1 MKKLF
6 SQFVLATTL
15 FSFSNNAMALSC
27 DDIINMVGYNIQTDI
42 IVSTM
47 KSSGSK
53 FSADDISCLED
64 KGAPGEVVEQAKR
77 MSASSEPAPNRPT
90 EVEDT
95 PSRVEEE
102 DDDDM
107 RSDRGGEDLSED
119 STANDPSEIKQ
130 AIKLLRAKKPLTAS
144 YQLFKMLDGGKFPDQ
159 ESKIHYY
166 LARALTD
173 LEMYHTAQYYYLQV
187 IKNGPGDA
195 YFNYALPKMVAIAKY
210 TGDDSDLARIV
221 SKLPPDRF
229 PRQAKN
235 HLHYLLGVQYY
246 NNQELSLARENFGK
260 VSSKSSLYLK
270 SRYIEGVIFNEQEK
284 YKSAVR
290 AFRDVYREDID
301 IYNDPRELKAVN
313 NLKDLSLLNIASI
326 YYGIER
332 FEESSSY
339 FQKVDRR
346 SSYWAESLF
355 RDAWT
360 NFMVGDLN
368 VTLGKILTVESPF
381 FIDTEFIPEATILKA
396 LTYFNLCE
404 YNQVEQIITGF
415 EMKYEPMKDEITTFL
430 SEYETREQRKLADQA
445 WRQYFGDEKSGT
457 TVLPQSYFAKVLR
470 NTDLGGIVRHL
481 DIMESEALRIDSQKP
496 QWRDTI
502 GNHLKKIL
510 EKDQTRYQKRAGRL
524 LIAEMERQNMMLAEL
539 LSQSQIIAFEVVDA
553 QRLDYEFKASNLE
566 ALNDQSKFNIDFA
579 TSADFIY
586 WPFNGEF
593 WSDELGYY
601 NYTEQGSCK

>member
-1 MKKLF
+1 MKRLF
-6 SQFVLATTL
+6 SQAILAAAL
-15 FSFSNNAMALSC
+15 FGFSNNADALNC

-47 KSSGSK
+47 KSSGSR
-53 FSADDISCLED
+53 FTEEDISCLQE
-64 KGAPGEVVEQAKR
+64 KGAPSEVIEQAKK
-77 MSASSEPAPNRPT
+77 MSSAGAPSPSSEPDEEPR
-90 EVEDT
+90 
-95 PSRVEEE
+95 RVDDEE
-102 DDDDM
+102 DDVDM
-107 RSDRGGEDLSED
+107 RSSRGDAEDLSED
-119 STANDPSEIKQ
+119 GTGNDPSEIKQ

-144 YQLFKMLDGGKFPDQ
+144 YQLFKMLDEGKYPDQ
-159 ESKIHYY
+159 ESKTHYY

-187 IKNGPGDA
+187 IKRGPSDA

-210 TGDDSDLARIV
+210 TGDDYDLARIV
-221 SKLPPDRF
+221 SKLPPERF

-246 NNQELSLARENFGK
+246 NDEELSMARENFGK

-284 YKSAVR
+284 YKSSVR

-301 IYNDPRELKAVN
+301 VYNDPRELESVN

-332 FEESSSY
+332 YDEASGY
-339 FQKVDRR
+339 FDKVDRD
-346 SSYWAESLF
+346 SDYWAESLF
-355 RDAWT
+355 RDAWAH
-360 NFMVGDLN
+360 FMTGDLN
-368 VTLGKILTVESPF
+368 VTLGKLLTVESPF
-381 FIDTEFIPEATILKA
+381 FSSTEFIPEATILKA

-404 YNQVEQIITGF
+404 YDQVETIIKTF
-415 EMKYEPMKDEITTFL
+415 QSDYNPMKDEIASFL
-430 SEYETREQRKLADQA
+430 GDYETREQRKLADQA
-445 WRQYFGDEKSGT
+445 WLRYFGPEKNET
-457 TVLPQSYFAKVLR
+457 TVLPQSYFSRVLR
-470 NTDLGGIVRHL
+470 NSDLAGIVRHL
-481 DIMESEALRIDSQKP
+481 EIMDEELKKIDSQKP

-510 EKDQTRYQKRAGRL
+510 ERDQARYQKRAGRL
-524 LIAEMERQNMMLAEL
+524 FIAEMERQNMMLSDL
-539 LSQSQIIAFEVVDA
+539 LSQAQIITFEVVRA
-553 QRLDYEFKASNLE
+553 QRLDYEFKASNIE
-566 ALNDQSKFNIDFA
+566 ALNDQSKFDIDFA

-601 NYTEQGSCK
+601 NYTEQGACK